1 MTRVGWAILATL
13 ASGCAAPAAGP
24 VKGSGQGS
32 SSIELRGSGSI
43 VTPPKPDPVAAR
55 HAIPTALILDVYH
68 LTVPAGA
75 VSRNDEFWKHVD
87 ESRIDVA
94 TYDLL
99 FKNGVRVGLARDID
113 WGYFKGLLGQY
124 PSARQQQVRT
134 EPGKL
139 GYFELPIRTGVP
151 YQNLFWLDDR
161 DGLVARTFE
170 RCDDLLAVSFEA
182 STHRPGEAFV
192 KLCPL
197 VRGLRRQFHVSV
209 MNNEEI
215 EIDQKHPEQ
224 LYDLRLESVIPLND
238 FLIVGP
244 SRQAKLPTSIGNTF
258 LVTDGKT
265 EPTEHVLVIVPRVF
279 RIDDPALAEPTSTP
293 RK

>member
-1 MTRVGWAILATL
+1 MLG
-13 ASGCAAPAAGP
+13 GCAAHPPGP
-24 VKGSGQGS
+24 IRGTGGGN

-43 VTPPKPDPVAAR
+43 ATPPKPDPNAAR
-55 HAIPTALILDVYH
+55 HVVPIVLMLDVYH

-87 ESRIDVA
+87 EGRVDVA

-99 FKNGVRVGLARDID
+99 FKNGVRVGLGRDSD

-124 PSARQQQVRT
+124 PTARQQRLRT
-134 EPGKL
+134 EPGKQ
-139 GYFELPIRTGVP
+139 GYFEVPIRTGVQ
-151 YQNLFWLDDR
+151 YQNLFWLDDH
-161 DGLVARTFE
+161 DGLVARTYE
-170 RCDDLLAVSFEA
+170 RCDDLLAISFEA
-182 STHRPGEAFV
+182 STHRPGEAVV

-197 VRGLRRQFHVSV
+197 VRGLRREFHVSV

-238 FLIVGP
+238 FLIVGA
-244 SRQAKLPTSIGNTF
+244 SKQAKLPTSIGNTF
-258 LVTDGKT
+258 LVTEGRT
-265 EPTEHVLVIVPRVF
+265 EPIEHVLVVVPRVF
-279 RIDDPALAEPTSTP
+279 RIDDPSLAESSHAAPAIQP
-293 RK
+293 HK

>member
-1 MTRVGWAILATL
+1 M
-13 ASGCAAPAAGP
+13 
-24 VKGSGQGS
+24 
-32 SSIELRGSGSI
+32 ELRGSGSI
-43 VTPPKPDPVAAR
+43 AAASKPDPEAAR
-55 HAIPTALILDVYH
+55 HAIPTVLVLDVYH

-87 ESRIDVA
+87 EDRIDIA

-99 FKNGVRVGLARDID
+99 LKNGVRVGLGRDVE
-113 WGYFKGLLGQY
+113 WSYFKGLLGQY

-139 GYFELPIRTGVP
+139 GYFELPIRTGVS
-151 YQNLFWLDDR
+151 YQPLFWLDDQ
-161 DGLVARTFE
+161 GNLVARTFE
-170 RCDDLLAVSFEA
+170 RCDDLLAISFEA
-182 STHRPGEAFV
+182 STHRPGEAIV
-192 KLCPL
+192 KICPL
-197 VRGLRRQFHVSV
+197 VRGLRREFHVSV

-215 EIDQKHPEQ
+215 IEQKHPQQ

-244 SRQAKLPTSIGNTF
+244 SKQARLPTSIGNTF
-258 LVTDGKT
+258 LITEGKT

-279 RIDDPALAEPTSTP
+279 RIDDPALAESSGIRSPG